1 MTSSAL
7 SLDKPENIQHFVKV
21 ISRFPRCM
29 DLRSGKRIVDAHSI
43 LGIFSLNLNAPV
55 ELQVD
60 EAALGAAELAE
71 LQQEILPFR
80 PVQA

>member
-1 MTSSAL
+1 MTSFAL
-7 SLDKPENIQHFVKV
+7 SLDKPENIQCFVKI
-21 ISRFPRCM
+21 ISRFPHCM

-60 EAALGAAELAE
+60 EAALGPAALAK

-80 PVQA
+80 LKQA